1 MKGAEATYKQ
11 ELKEQKEAAQAAK
24 AARAATEA
32 DEHWGEAAT
41 EGYCRAWEMEICVCP
56 AGTRP
61 LAKRIPG
68 ERQLRCF
75 ECLRPYCGNMGAASD
90 SGYQP
95 NSPSTTAQPAS
106 DCTRNNAQK
115 RNRSETATVPT
126 EETEAR
132 QKQRL
137 EGCQAETEAKHTRSA
152 EDA

>member
-1 MKGAEATYKQ
+1 MPDYPSKGS
-11 ELKEQKEAAQAAK
+11 EAA
-24 AARAATEA
+24 EVI
-32 DEHWGEAAT
+32 EIVEP
-41 EGYCRAWEMEICVCP
+41 WEMEVCICTE
-56 AGTRP
+56 GTPP
-61 LAKRIPG
+61 LPKLVPG
-68 ERQLRCF
+68 EKKLRCF

>member
-1 MKGAEATYKQ
+1 
-11 ELKEQKEAAQAAK
+11 
-24 AARAATEA
+24 
-32 DEHWGEAAT
+32 
-41 EGYCRAWEMEICVCP
+41 
-56 AGTRP
+56 
-61 LAKRIPG
+61 
-68 ERQLRCF
+68 
-75 ECLRPYCGNMGAASD
+75 MGAASD